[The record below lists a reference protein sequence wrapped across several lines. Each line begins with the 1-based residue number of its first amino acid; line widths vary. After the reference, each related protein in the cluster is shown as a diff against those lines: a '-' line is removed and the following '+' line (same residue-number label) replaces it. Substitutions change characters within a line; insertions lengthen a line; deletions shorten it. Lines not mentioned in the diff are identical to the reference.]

1 MPKPSL
7 PPLYVELAHAVG
19 ISNPT
24 EDTLLTV
31 MEAVSVLDDAAWSAL
46 SPQAQA
52 YFNEAAEQVNN
63 QVEAARILW
72 PTAPLE
78 AAEAAQEAPAP
89 KAAPAKK
96 PPPAK
101 KPSAAK
107 MAPAETAPVK
117 AAPAKATP
125 AKKARGGPGN
135 RAHGKTWV
143 FRKLCVEHSNELPEK
158 LLERMAAENPGM
170 PLPSRISAVTVLYDV
185 RSILRLLAEMG
196 RLKS

>member
-78 AAEAAQEAPAP
+78 AAEAAQEAPVT
-89 KAAPAKK
+89 KA
-96 PPPAK
+96 PPAK
-101 KPSAAK
+101 KAP
-107 MAPAETAPVK
+107 PAETAPVK
-117 AAPAKATP
+117 AAPAKAAPAKAAP

-143 FRKLCVEHSNELPEK
+143 FRKLCVEHPNELPEK

>member
-78 AAEAAQEAPAP
+78 AAEAAQEAPVT
-89 KAAPAKK
+89 KA
-96 PPPAK
+96 PPAK
-101 KPSAAK
+101 KAP
-107 MAPAETAPVK
+107 PAETAPVK
-117 AAPAKATP
+117 AAPAKA
-125 AKKARGGPGN
+125 AKRSQSGCAGHR
-135 RAHGKTWV
+135 
-143 FRKLCVEHSNELPEK
+143 
-158 LLERMAAENPGM
+158 ER
-170 PLPSRISAVTVLYDV
+170 V
-185 RSILRLLAEMG
+185 
-196 RLKS
+196 

>member
-78 AAEAAQEAPAP
+78 AAEAAQEAPVT
-89 KAAPAKK
+89 KA
-96 PPPAK
+96 PPAK
-101 KPSAAK
+101 KAP
-107 MAPAETAPVK
+107 PAETAPVK
-117 AAPAKATP
+117 AAPAKAAP

-143 FRKLCVEHSNELPEK
+143 FRKLCVENPNELPEK

>member
-1 MPKPSL
+1 MPKHSL

-78 AAEAAQEAPAP
+78 AAEAAQEAPVT
-89 KAAPAKK
+89 KA
-96 PPPAK
+96 PPAK
-101 KPSAAK
+101 KAP
-107 MAPAETAPVK
+107 PAETAPVK
-117 AAPAKATP
+117 AAPAKTAPAKAAP

-143 FRKLCVEHSNELPEK
+143 FRKLCVENPNELPEK

>member
-1 MPKPSL
+1 MPKHSL

-52 YFNEAAEQVNN
+52 YFNEAADQVNN

-78 AAEAAQEAPAP
+78 AAEAAQEAPVT
-89 KAAPAKK
+89 KA
-96 PPPAK
+96 PPAK
-101 KPSAAK
+101 KAP
-107 MAPAETAPVK
+107 PAETAPVK
-117 AAPAKATP
+117 AAPAKAAPAKAAP

-143 FRKLCVEHSNELPEK
+143 FRKLCVENPNELPEK

>member
-1 MPKPSL
+1 MPKHSL

-52 YFNEAAEQVNN
+52 YFNEAADQVNN

-78 AAEAAQEAPAP
+78 AAEAAQEAPVT
-89 KAAPAKK
+89 KA
-96 PPPAK
+96 PPAK
-101 KPSAAK
+101 KAP
-107 MAPAETAPVK
+107 PAETAPVK
-117 AAPAKATP
+117 AAPAKAAPAKDAP

-143 FRKLCVEHSNELPEK
+143 FRKLCVENPNELPEK